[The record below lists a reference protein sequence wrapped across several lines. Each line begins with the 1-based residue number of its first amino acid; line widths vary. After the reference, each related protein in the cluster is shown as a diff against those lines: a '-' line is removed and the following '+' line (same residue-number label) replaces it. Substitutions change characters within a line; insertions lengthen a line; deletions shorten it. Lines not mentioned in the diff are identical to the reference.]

1 MNMPVQ
7 TLPVTPGITMIPAM
21 RPVEGTGIGLR
32 TVHYRDF
39 LEGRPEVDWLEVH
52 SENYFGSGGYDLHV
66 LETVRRDY
74 AVSLHGVGLGL
85 GSATPLNED
94 HLRRVAELARRIAP
108 SLISEHLCW
117 NAVPGRYLNDLLPL
131 PLSEAMLAHVS
142 ENVDRVQEVL
152 GRTLLIENVST
163 HLRYRADAFSEIE
176 FLNRLAERTGCGIL
190 LDVNNLFVNQ
200 CNHGEDAIQALNE
213 VRASCVGEIHLA
225 GHLVTDDSVIDHH
238 GARVAPEVWD
248 LYRRALDKM
257 GPVPTLIEWDTDIP
271 PLDILLD
278 EVRLA
283 RNVAADVGLP
293 QLG

>member
-1 MNMPVQ
+1 MPGATMN
-7 TLPVTPGITMIPAM
+7 PAM
-21 RPVEGTGIGLR
+21 HPVEGTGIGLR

-39 LEGRPEVDWLEVH
+39 LDGHPDVDWIEVH
-52 SENYFGSGGYDLHV
+52 SENYFGAGGYDLHV
-66 LETVRRDY
+66 LETVRCDY

-85 GSATPLNED
+85 GSAIPLNED
-94 HLRRVAELARRIAP
+94 HLRHVAELARRIVP

-131 PLSEAMLAHVS
+131 PLSEAMLTHVS

-163 HLRYRADAFSEIE
+163 HLRYRDDAFSEIE

-200 CNHGEDAIQALNE
+200 CNHGEDAIRALDE
-213 VRASCVGEIHLA
+213 VKAKHVGEIHLA

-238 GARVAPEVWD
+238 GNRVAPEVWG
-248 LYRRALDKM
+248 LYRRAIDKM
-257 GPVPTLIEWDTDIP
+257 GSIPTLIEWDTDIP
-271 PLDILLD
+271 PLEILLD

-283 RNVAADVGLP
+283 RHVAADVAQRLIGSP
-293 QLG
+293 S